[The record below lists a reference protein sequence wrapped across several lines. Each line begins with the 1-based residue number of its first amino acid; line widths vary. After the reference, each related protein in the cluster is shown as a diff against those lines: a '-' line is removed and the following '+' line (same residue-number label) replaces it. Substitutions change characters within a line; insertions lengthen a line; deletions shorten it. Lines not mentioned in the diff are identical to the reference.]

1 MPNVI
6 YMGFLFGKTKQRV
19 TKNIRNVNDCRVG
32 KLIKDIFYTCNR
44 NKKGERLQICKIRTK
59 FMSLDRLNAHRIV

>member
-1 MPNVI
+1 M
-6 YMGFLFGKTKQRV
+6 LFIWALCLEKLSRV
-19 TKNIRNVNDCRVG
+19 TKSIRNVNDCMVG

>member
-1 MPNVI
+1 M
-6 YMGFLFGKTKQRV
+6 LFIWTLCLEKLSRV
-19 TKNIRNVNDCRVG
+19 TKSIRNVNDCRVG